1 MTRLAYI
8 ALFLVGLIA
17 IVYALMS
24 AAGGKAPENSLEK
37 FAVGEIQKLDFSK
50 AGTPAAEAPF
60 YLQDGTPVTLQDYKG
75 KVILVNFWATWCA
88 PCEREMP
95 SLGALQTARGSE
107 KFEVVAISVDSEED
121 KAYAAQRLTELGASN
136 IDFHIV
142 TPEQYELVYDSGVQ
156 GFPTTIL
163 YDADGKEIARLAGDA
178 DWSSIE
184 AIGLIDK
191 LVQN

>member
-95 SLGALQTARGSE
+95 SLGALQTARGSD

-121 KAYAAQRLTELGASN
+121 KAYASQRLTELGASN